1 MNTVLDF
8 SEARDVDFDQTS
20 AVSSFC
26 LLFSSTPYLVVNQKG
41 IEPRGLK
48 IKCDVFV
55 LGRGIE

>member
-8 SEARDVDFDQTS
+8 SEARDVVFDQTS

-26 LLFSSTPYLVVNQKG
+26 LLFCSTPYLVVDQKG

-48 IKCDVFV
+48 IKWDVFV